1 MNLSSLRPPAG
12 STKKRKRV
20 GRGPGSGHGKTAGR
34 GEKGQKS
41 RTGYSRRPGFEGGQ
55 MPLVRRVP
63 KRGFTNVFRK
73 EFALVNLGR
82 LEGLE
87 GNEFTPSTLLERG
100 VVGSLRDGL
109 KILGEGEITRAI
121 NVSAHKISK
130 SAQQKIEAA
139 GGKVT
144 LIEEPVRRIRKAAE
158 PEHAADSKPVGK
170 KAAPKKAAPKKTASK
185 KAAKKAAPTK
195 PAAKKAAPKKAA
207 KKVAKK
213 ATKKATKKDA

>member
-20 GRGPGSGHGKTAGR
+20 GRGPGSGHGKTSGR

-63 KRGFTNVFRK
+63 KRGFTNLFRK
-73 EFALVNLGR
+73 EFALVNLER

-87 GNEFTPSTLLERG
+87 GNDFTPATLLEGG
-100 VVGSLRDGL
+100 VVSNLRDGL
-109 KILGEGEITRAI
+109 KILAEGEITRAI
-121 NVSAHKISK
+121 TVSAHKISK

-144 LIEEPVRRIRKAAE
+144 LIEEPVRRIRKVVEPKPAANPE
-158 PEHAADSKPVGK
+158 PVAK
-170 KAAPKKAAPKKTASK
+170 KAAPKKAAPKKVAPKKVAPKKVAPKKPAVK
-185 KAAKKAAPTK
+185 KAAKKA
-195 PAAKKAAPKKAA
+195 
-207 KKVAKK
+207 
-213 ATKKATKKDA
+213 TKKGA

>member
-20 GRGPGSGHGKTAGR
+20 GRGPGSGHGKTSGR

-63 KRGFTNVFRK
+63 KRGFNNIFRK
-73 EFALVNLGR
+73 EFALVSLER

-87 GNEFTPSTLLERG
+87 GNEFTPATLVERG
-100 VVGSLRDGL
+100 VVSNLRDGL
-109 KILGEGEITRAI
+109 KVLADGEITRAI
-121 NVSAHKISK
+121 SVSAHKVSK
-130 SAQQKIEAA
+130 AAQQKIEAA

-144 LIEEPVRRIRKAAE
+144 LIEEPVRRVRKAVE
-158 PEHAADSKPVGK
+158 PKPEAAPKPPAK
-170 KAAPKKAAPKKTASK
+170 KAAAPKKPAVK
-185 KAAKKAAPTK
+185 KAA
-195 PAAKKAAPKKAA
+195 
-207 KKVAKK
+207 
-213 ATKKATKKDA
+213 KKATKKDA

>member
-20 GRGPGSGHGKTAGR
+20 GRGPGSGIGKTSGR

-63 KRGFTNVFRK
+63 KRGFNNLFRK
-73 EFALVNLGR
+73 EFAVVNLER
-82 LEGLE
+82 LNVLEGSD
-87 GNEFTPSTLLERG
+87 FTPATLVERG
-100 VVGSLRDGL
+100 VVSNLRDGL
-109 KILGEGEITRAI
+109 KILAEGEITRAV

-130 SAQQKIEAA
+130 AAQQKIEAA

-144 LIEEPVRRIRKAAE
+144 LIEEPVQRARKVDEPQPAVAA
-158 PEHAADSKPVGK
+158 KPV
-170 KAAPKKAAPKKTASK
+170 
-185 KAAKKAAPTK
+185 AKKAAAKK
-195 PAAKKAAPKKAA
+195 PAVKKAA
-207 KKVAKK
+207 KKVVKK
-213 ATKKATKKDA
+213 ATKKVAKKSTKKEA

>member
-20 GRGPGSGHGKTAGR
+20 GRGPGSGHGKTSGR

-63 KRGFTNVFRK
+63 KRGFTNIFRK
-73 EFALVNLGR
+73 EFALVNLER
-82 LEGLE
+82 LDALEGS
-87 GNEFTPSTLLERG
+87 EFTPATLMERG
-100 VVGSLRDGL
+100 VISNLRDGVM
-109 KILGEGEITRAI
+109 ILSDGVLWRAI
-121 NVSAHKISK
+121 NVSAHKVSK
-130 SAQQKIEAA
+130 AAQQKIEAA

-144 LIEEPVRRIRKAAE
+144 LIEEPVHRVRKVVEPKPEAAGKPAARKAA
-158 PEHAADSKPVGK
+158 PKKTAVK
-170 KAAPKKAAPKKTASK
+170 KAAKKAAPKKTAPK
-185 KAAKKAAPTK
+185 KAAV
-195 PAAKKAAPKKAA
+195 KKAA

-213 ATKKATKKDA
+213 TTKKDA

>member
-20 GRGPGSGHGKTAGR
+20 GRGPGSGTGKTSGR

-63 KRGFTNVFRK
+63 KRGFTNIFRK

-82 LEGLE
+82 LEVLE
-87 GNEFTPSTLLERG
+87 GSDFTPATLVERG
-100 VVGSLRDGL
+100 VVSNLRDGL
-109 KILGEGEITRAI
+109 KILAEGEITRAI

-130 SAQQKIEAA
+130 AAQQKIEAA

-144 LIEEPVRRIRKAAE
+144 LIEAPVQRVRKVVEPKSGAA
-158 PEHAADSKPVGK
+158 AKPV
-170 KAAPKKAAPKKTASK
+170 
-185 KAAKKAAPTK
+185 AKKATAKK
-195 PAAKKAAPKKAA
+195 PAVKKVAKKKVVKKAA

-213 ATKKATKKDA
+213 ATKKDA

>member
-20 GRGPGSGHGKTAGR
+20 GRGPGSGTGKTSGR

-63 KRGFTNVFRK
+63 KRGFTNIFRK
-73 EFALVNLGR
+73 EFALVNLER
-82 LEGLE
+82 LDVLEGS
-87 GNEFTPSTLLERG
+87 EFTPATLLERG
-100 VVGSLRDGL
+100 VISNLRDGL
-109 KILGEGEITRAI
+109 KILAEGEITRAI
-121 NVSAHKISK
+121 TVSAHKISK
-130 SAQQKIEAA
+130 TAQQKIEAA

-144 LIEEPVRRIRKAAE
+144 LIEEPVHRVRKVVEPKPAAV
-158 PEHAADSKPVGK
+158 A
-170 KAAPKKAAPKKTASK
+170 KT
-185 KAAKKAAPTK
+185 AAKKAAAVKAATKK
-195 PAAKKAAPKKAA
+195 PAAKKVVKKAA

-213 ATKKATKKDA
+213 ATKKDA

>member
-1 MNLSSLRPPAG
+1 MNLNSLRPPAG

-20 GRGPGSGHGKTAGR
+20 GRGPGSGHGKTSGR

-63 KRGFTNVFRK
+63 KRGFNNIFRK
-73 EFALVNLGR
+73 EFALVNLER
-82 LEGLE
+82 LEALE
-87 GNEFTPSTLLERG
+87 GNEFTPLTLQERG

-109 KILGEGEITRAI
+109 KILAEGEITRAI

-130 SAQQKIEAA
+130 AAQQKIEAA

-158 PEHAADSKPVGK
+158 AKPEVDSKPAGK
-170 KAAPKKAAPKKTASK
+170 KAAPKKAAPKKDAPKKPAVK
-185 KAAKKAAPTK
+185 KAA
-195 PAAKKAAPKKAA
+195 KKAA

-213 ATKKATKKDA
+213 ATKKDA

>member
-20 GRGPGSGHGKTAGR
+20 GRGPGSGTGKTSGR

-63 KRGFTNVFRK
+63 KRGFTNIFRK
-73 EFALVNLGR
+73 EFALVNLER
-82 LEGLE
+82 LNVLEGS
-87 GNEFTPSTLLERG
+87 EFTPATLVERG
-100 VVGSLRDGL
+100 IVSNLRDGL
-109 KILGEGEITRAI
+109 KILAEGEITRAI
-121 NVSAHKISK
+121 SVSAHKISK
-130 SAQQKIEAA
+130 AAQQKIEAA

-144 LIEEPVRRIRKAAE
+144 LIEEPVHRVRKVVEPKPAVAAKTAAKKAA
-158 PEHAADSKPVGK
+158 AT
-170 KAAPKKAAPKKTASK
+170 KAAPKKAAVK
-185 KAAKKAAPTK
+185 KAAKKVVK
-195 PAAKKAAPKKAA
+195 KAAKKVA

-213 ATKKATKKDA
+213 ATKKDA

>member
-20 GRGPGSGHGKTAGR
+20 GRGPGSGHGKTSGR

-63 KRGFTNVFRK
+63 KRGFNNIFRK
-73 EFALVNLGR
+73 EYALVNLER

-87 GNEFTPSTLLERG
+87 GNEFTPATLLERG
-100 VVGSLRDGL
+100 VIGSLRNGL
-109 KILGEGEITRAI
+109 KVLAEGEITRAI
-121 NVSAHKISK
+121 NVSTHKISQA
-130 SAQQKIEAA
+130 AQQKIEAA

-144 LIEEPVRRIRKAAE
+144 VIDEPVRRVRKAGE
-158 PEHAADSKPVGK
+158 PSAAADS
-170 KAAPKKAAPKKTASK
+170 
-185 KAAKKAAPTK
+185 K
-195 PAAKKAAPKKAA
+195 PAAKKAAPKKVAPKKPTVKKAA
-207 KKVAKK
+207 KKVVKKATKKVAKK
-213 ATKKATKKDA
+213 ATKKDA

>member
-20 GRGPGSGHGKTAGR
+20 GRGPGSGHGKTSGR

-63 KRGFTNVFRK
+63 KRGFTNIFRK
-73 EFALVNLGR
+73 EFALVNLER

-87 GNEFTPSTLLERG
+87 GNEFTPVTLLERG
-100 VVGSLRDGL
+100 VIGSLRDGL
-109 KILGEGEITRAI
+109 KILAEGEITRAI
-121 NVSAHKISK
+121 NVSAHKISQA
-130 SAQQKIEAA
+130 AQKKIEAA

-144 LIEEPVRRIRKAAE
+144 LIEEPVRRIRKVAE
-158 PEHAADSKPVGK
+158 PNSAVE
-170 KAAPKKAAPKKTASK
+170 PKSV
-185 KAAKKAAPTK
+185 AKKAVAKK
-195 PAAKKAAPKKAA
+195 PAAKKAAKKVVKKAA
-207 KKVAKK
+207 KNA
-213 ATKKATKKDA
+213 

>member
-20 GRGPGSGHGKTAGR
+20 GRGPGSGTGKTSGR

-63 KRGFTNVFRK
+63 KRGFTNIFRK
-73 EFALVNLGR
+73 EFALVNLER
-82 LEGLE
+82 LEVLE
-87 GNEFTPSTLLERG
+87 GSEFTPETLLQRG
-100 VVGSLRDGL
+100 VVSTLRDGL
-109 KILGEGEITRAI
+109 KILAEGEITRAI
-121 NVSAHKISK
+121 NVSAHKVSRA
-130 SAQQKIEAA
+130 AQIKIEAA

-144 LIEEPVRRIRKAAE
+144 LLEEPVRRVRKVVEPKPAAA
-158 PEHAADSKPVGK
+158 PKPVAK
-170 KAAPKKAAPKKTASK
+170 KAAPKK
-185 KAAKKAAPTK
+185 
-195 PAAKKAAPKKAA
+195 PAVKKAA

-213 ATKKATKKDA
+213 VVKKASKKVVKKATKKVAK

>member
-20 GRGPGSGHGKTAGR
+20 GRGPGSGTGKTSGR

-63 KRGFTNVFRK
+63 KRGFTNIFRK
-73 EFALVNLGR
+73 EFALVNLER
-82 LEGLE
+82 LEVLE
-87 GNEFTPSTLLERG
+87 GSEFTPETLLQRG
-100 VVGSLRDGL
+100 VVSTLRDGL
-109 KILGEGEITRAI
+109 KILAEGEITRAI
-121 NVSAHKISK
+121 NVSAHKVSRA
-130 SAQQKIEAA
+130 AQIKIEAA

-144 LIEEPVRRIRKAAE
+144 LLEEPVRRVRKVVEPKPAAA
-158 PEHAADSKPVGK
+158 PKPIAK
-170 KAAPKKAAPKKTASK
+170 KAAPKK
-185 KAAKKAAPTK
+185 
-195 PAAKKAAPKKAA
+195 PAVKKAA

-213 ATKKATKKDA
+213 VVKKASKKVVKKATKKVAK